1 MSQQWKTR
9 GCVTKGTVAL
19 ALALAALG
27 VRPADADSGQG
38 HPARQ
43 LEGAWYVL
51 VSRTDCQ
58 TGAVLPGPA
67 IPALLTF
74 ARGGTMTDSS
84 GSPPPGF
91 APSQRSIGLG
101 NWRHDRARTF
111 TASTFMLIHFDSPA
125 GSSPPG
131 FLAGSQTIT
140 QEITLTDVDR
150 FTAVASTQFFNT
162 AGQQYR
168 AGCSTAAGQRLP

>member
-9 GCVTKGTVAL
+9 GCVTNRTVAL

-58 TGAVLPGPA
+58 TGAVLPGPWCQVGVA
-67 IPALLTF
+67 HI
-74 ARGGTMTDSS
+74 RS
-84 GSPPPGF
+84 G
-91 APSQRSIGLG
+91 
-101 NWRHDRARTF
+101 RHD
-111 TASTFMLIHFDSPA
+111 
-125 GSSPPG
+125 
-131 FLAGSQTIT
+131 
-140 QEITLTDVDR
+140 DR
-150 FTAVASTQFFNT
+150 
-162 AGQQYR
+162 
-168 AGCSTAAGQRLP
+168 